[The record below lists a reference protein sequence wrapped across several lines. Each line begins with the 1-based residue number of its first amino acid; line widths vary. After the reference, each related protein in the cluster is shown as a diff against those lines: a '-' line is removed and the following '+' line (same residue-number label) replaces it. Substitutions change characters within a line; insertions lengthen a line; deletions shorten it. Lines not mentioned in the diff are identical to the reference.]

1 MNLQLFAEE
10 TQEAE
15 RKAAL
20 YDAFAPSLETLA
32 KKYGI
37 EAEPAALETALAQ
50 EAAAEQQY
58 RQSQADSLYAS
69 WMEQAAQTQKDYPD
83 FDMAAQMKDPRFLG
97 LLQAQ
102 VDVRTAYEALNR
114 DRTLER
120 MEKTLLDKF
129 SATGIRPQENG
140 TTAQSTAVTRQ
151 DVSRMS
157 KADRQAI
164 IRRVQ
169 QGEKISF

>member
-10 TQEAE
+10 TEE
-15 RKAAL
+15 TRKAAL

-37 EAEPAALETALAQ
+37 EADPAALETALAQ
-50 EAAAEQQY
+50 EAEAEKQY
-58 RQSQADSLYAS
+58 RQRKADSLYQS
-69 WMEQAAQTQKDYPD
+69 WMEQAEQTQQDYPD
-83 FDMAAQMKDPRFLG
+83 FDMAAQMQDPRFVG

-102 VDVRTAYEALNR
+102 VDVRTAYEALHR
-114 DRTLER
+114 DKTLEK

-129 SATGIRPQENG
+129 SATGLRPQENG
-140 TTAQSTAVTRQ
+140 TAAQSGAVTRP

-157 KADRQAI
+157 KSDRQAI

>member
-10 TQEAE
+10 NEE
-15 RKAAL
+15 GRKAAL
-20 YDAFAPSLETLA
+20 YDAFAPSIETLA

-50 EAAAEQQY
+50 EAEAEKQY

-69 WMEQAAQTQKDYPD
+69 WMEQAEQTQQDYPD
-83 FDMAAQMKDPRFLG
+83 FDMAAQMRDPRFVG
-97 LLQAQ
+97 LLQAR

-114 DRTLER
+114 DKTLAR

-140 TTAQSTAVTRQ
+140 TAAQSGAVTRP

-157 KADRQAI
+157 KSDRQAI

>member
-10 TQEAE
+10 NEET

-20 YDAFAPSLETLA
+20 YDAFAPSLQTLA

-37 EAEPAALETALAQ
+37 EADPAALETALAQ
-50 EAAAEQQY
+50 EALAEQQY
-58 RQSQADSLYAS
+58 RQSQADSLYAT
-69 WMEQAAQTQKDYPD
+69 WMEQAAQTQQDYPD
-83 FDMAAQMKDPRFLG
+83 FDMAAQMQDPRFVG
-97 LLQAQ
+97 LLQAK
-102 VDVRTAYEALNR
+102 VDVRTAFEALNR
-114 DRTLER
+114 DKTMER

-140 TTAQSTAVTRQ
+140 TAAQSGAVTRQ

-157 KADRQAI
+157 KSDRQAI

>member
-10 TQEAE
+10 TEE
-15 RKAAL
+15 TRKAAL

-37 EAEPAALETALAQ
+37 EADPAALETALTQ
-50 EAAAEQQY
+50 EAEAEQQY
-58 RQSQADSLYAS
+58 RQRQADSLYQS
-69 WMEQAAQTQKDYPD
+69 WMEQAEQTRQDYPD
-83 FDMAAQMKDPRFLG
+83 FDMAAQMQDPRFVG

-102 VDVRTAYEALNR
+102 VDVRTAYEALHR
-114 DRTLER
+114 EKTLER

-129 SATGIRPQENG
+129 SATGLRPQENG
-140 TTAQSTAVTRQ
+140 TAAQSSAVTRQ

-157 KADRQAI
+157 KSDRQAI

-169 QGEKISF
+169 QGEKITF

>member
-10 TQEAE
+10 NEE
-15 RKAAL
+15 GRKAAL
-20 YDAFAPSLETLA
+20 YDAFAPSIETLA

-50 EAAAEQQY
+50 EAEAEKQY

-69 WMEQAAQTQKDYPD
+69 WMEQAEQTQQDYPD
-83 FDMAAQMKDPRFLG
+83 FDMAAQMRDPRFVG
-97 LLQAQ
+97 LLQAK
-102 VDVRTAYEALNR
+102 VDVRTAFEALHR
-114 DRTLER
+114 DKTMER

-140 TTAQSTAVTRQ
+140 TAAQSGAVTRP

-157 KADRQAI
+157 KSDRQAI